1 MVTNVVGAMI
11 GAIKNNN
18 NRHKQSF
25 ADEILA
31 QVFSCEFCE
40 IFLEHLFYRT
50 PPHDCFVRRC
60 SVKKILIRDQ
70 NCKTLNNRYALFYIL
85 VMIYAICEIYFGNL
99 LYIFE
104 KKTFCRLIGLK
115 LLSDKLCLGDSSNR
129 TSRSGVF
136 CRKGVLRNFVKF
148 TVIHLCRSI
157 FFRSI
162 FF

>member
-50 PPHDCFVRRC
+50 PPDDCF
-60 SVKKILIRDQ
+60 
-70 NCKTLNNRYALFYIL
+70 
-85 VMIYAICEIYFGNL
+85 
-99 LYIFE
+99 
-104 KKTFCRLIGLK
+104 
-115 LLSDKLCLGDSSNR
+115 
-129 TSRSGVF
+129 
-136 CRKGVLRNFVKF
+136 
-148 TVIHLCRSI
+148 
-157 FFRSI
+157 
-162 FF
+162 